1 MKRKK
6 KIILISLIFMLS
18 TSLLSGCAADEDDQ
32 VFVYGDTT
40 FNLENDEADV
50 NPHRGYSGWACIRY
64 GIGETLFQYS
74 DTMDVQPWLASEYD
88 RIDELTWQITL
99 RDDVYYTSGRKM
111 DAQSVKECL
120 EHLIEVHER
129 AANDLKIENLAVI
142 DTYQLRITTKQ
153 PVPAL
158 INYLSDPYG
167 CIIDMEAGISEDGN
181 VAGTGPY
188 QAVEINTDQGLILER
203 NENYYEGMPSI
214 RKIEVKTISDG
225 DTLTMALQ
233 SGELDGAYGL
243 PYASLPLFTEEKG
256 YKISS
261 CETSRTIFL
270 QMNFQSEIMQ
280 DERIRQAIACATD
293 KENMTDVLLA
303 KQATA
308 ALGPFPADF
317 FDQTDLKSEAFD
329 LETASS
335 LLAMAGWEDSDGDGY
350 VDQNGEKL
358 TLRYLTYPSRQ
369 ELPLLA
375 ESMQA
380 TLKEIGIELLITN
393 TASYQDILDKG
404 QWDIF
409 AGAFVSAPTGDLEYF
424 FTTHCLKGSS
434 KNRGHYESQ
443 ELETLAQQMAM
454 SFDEKERTKTA
465 LAMTQTILNDHAFVF
480 IAHLKMSLVYKDS
493 VSGLTAH
500 PSDYYEITAKLS
512 KKQIR

>member
-1 MKRKK
+1 MRRKK
-6 KIILISLIFMLS
+6 KTVLLSMILML
-18 TSLLSGCAADEDDQ
+18 TMALLSGCDEAEDNQ

-64 GIGETLFQYS
+64 GVGETLFRYS
-74 DTMDVQPWLASEYD
+74 DTMAVEPWLATEYD
-88 RIDELTWQITL
+88 RIDEFSWQITL
-99 RDDVYYTSGRKM
+99 RDDVYFTSGRKM

-120 EHLIEVHER
+120 AHLIEVHER
-129 AANDLKIENLAVI
+129 AATDLKIDQMTVL
-142 DTYQLRITTKQ
+142 DTYQLLIETKQ

-188 QAVEINTDQGLILER
+188 QAVEIHTDQGLTLER
-203 NENYYEGMPSI
+203 NENYYDGKPSI
-214 RKIEVKTISDG
+214 KTIEVKTISDG

-243 PYASLPLFTEEKG
+243 PYASLPLFTKEKG
-256 YKISS
+256 YNMSS

-280 DERIRQAIACATD
+280 DERIRKAIACATD
-293 KENMTDVLLA
+293 KENMTSVLLEG
-303 KQATA
+303 QATVA
-308 ALGPFPADF
+308 QGPFPAGF
-317 FDQTDLKSEAFD
+317 FDQMDPIDDDFD
-329 LETASS
+329 LETAAS
-335 LLAMAGWEDSDGDGY
+335 LLAMAGWKDSDGDGY
-350 VDQNGEKL
+350 LDQNGEKL

-380 TLKEIGIELLITN
+380 TFKEIGIELLITN
-393 TASYQDILDKG
+393 TATYQDVLDQG

-424 FTTHCLKGSS
+424 FTTHCLKDAS
-434 KNRGHYESQ
+434 KNRGHYQSQ
-443 ELETLAQQMAM
+443 ALETLAEQLVGT
-454 SFDEKERTKTA
+454 FDQKERTKTA
-465 LAMTQTILNDHAFVF
+465 LVMTQTILDDHAFVF

-493 VSGLTAH
+493 VSNLTAH
-500 PSDYYEITAKLS
+500 PCDYYEITAKLS
-512 KKQIR
+512 KE